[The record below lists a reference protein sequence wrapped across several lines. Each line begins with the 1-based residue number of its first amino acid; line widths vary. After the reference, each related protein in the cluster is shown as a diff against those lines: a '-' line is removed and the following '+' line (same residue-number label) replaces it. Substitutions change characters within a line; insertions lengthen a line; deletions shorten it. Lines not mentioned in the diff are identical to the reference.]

1 MNPRLE
7 KSGIKKLKDQ
17 FLSRFLEDA
26 KGARFEV
33 EGINKDCQNTF
44 SYRPLEM
51 VRRQLDT
58 SSKRIVFELN
68 NLIVLLENL
77 NDENV
82 ETMND
87 IDEVL
92 SKNS

>member
-7 KSGIKKLKDQ
+7 KSGIKKMKDQ

-26 KGARFEV
+26 KDARFQV
-33 EGINKDCQNTF
+33 KGISEDCQNTF

-51 VRRQLDT
+51 VRRELDT
-58 SSKRIVFELN
+58 STKRIAFELDK
-68 NLIVLLENL
+68 LIVLLENL

-87 IDEVL
+87 VDEVL
-92 SKNS
+92 SKI